1 MVLRELDAR
10 GFFSVPLT
18 RYLCRRGSGEME
30 VRMKVGLVRHF
41 EVECKLPGI
50 SNLVTPGQFQEWLHE
65 YEMSDIIE
73 GNIEPSAIIWEK
85 CYSSDLPRALKTAQK
100 IYSGQVVET
109 KALRELVICP
119 PTDRNIKLPVPLWL
133 ILGRMAWML
142 SHKSQIESKLL
153 FEKRV
158 KYILEELILKEDRN
172 VLLVSHGFIMMFLR
186 KELIKR
192 GFIGPGFGRAKN
204 GKIYVYEK

>member
-1 MVLRELDAR
+1 
-10 GFFSVPLT
+10 
-18 RYLCRRGSGEME
+18 
-30 VRMKVGLVRHF
+30 
-41 EVECKLPGI
+41 
-50 SNLVTPGQFQEWLHE
+50 
-65 YEMSDIIE
+65 

-204 GKIYVYEK
+204 ERFTCMKNDG